1 MAKKYEIDID
11 VNTGQAIKNVDKL
24 NDSLEKTT
32 NNTEDLT
39 DEVTKNGGAMAIL
52 NQLTGGLAQQF
63 KDSYEA
69 IAVST
74 KGLSG
79 FRKALVATGIGAAVV
94 AIGLLVENWDRL
106 KEIIAGTT
114 RAQKAYKES
123 IDKIV
128 GSVTEMNTKIIK
140 MEDTIQLAKE
150 GFIDKEDALK
160 QYNEALG
167 ESFGYAQSLNEAEAL
182 MVANSAIVIEN
193 TKLKAQA
200 EVLYAKAAEGRA
212 KVLAGDESLQP
223 DFWQTIKA
231 GFLGFNSV
239 AIMTAVNTQSVLEN
253 IKETLDV
260 SVELE
265 NEAERI
271 QRQILENEKQLKT
284 GSLSPD
290 AIKKLQEK
298 NQKLKQDLKKEVADN
313 NNQEIE
319 AEKAKAEALE
329 SIRKSLID
337 TEAEE
342 RAERL
347 RQIQS
352 DYDAQ
357 IELARQFYGVASLE
371 VLALREAQQNALN
384 EQQAIFDQQD
394 LDRQNATNAAI
405 VANKQAQADALDKI
419 EADKRAA
426 QMQTLDQAISIA
438 NEESAL
444 GKALLVA
451 KQILAA
457 KEAIINARASAQ
469 KAATAIADASI
480 DASKAGV
487 NVARGA
493 SETAKIGFPQN
504 IPMLIAYAAQ
514 AVGIISAIKSAT
526 SKMKSVAPSA
536 GGISIAAPSI
546 PQATVP
552 QVNTVGSSGV
562 NQLASV
568 VESSMNRPVKAFV
581 VSKDVSTA
589 QEMDRNIISQA
600 GI

>member
-1 MAKKYEIDID
+1 MAEKKVIEIEVKADKA
-11 VNTGQAIKNVDKL
+11 VQNVDKL
-24 NDSLEKTT
+24 NDSLEKTSA
-32 NNTEDLT
+32 NTEDLT

-94 AIGLLVENWDRL
+94 AIGLLVENWDKL

-150 GFIDKEDALK
+150 GFISKEDALK

-223 DFWQTIKA
+223 DFWQTLKA
-231 GFLGFNSV
+231 GFLGFNSI
-239 AIMTAVNTQSVLEN
+239 AITTAINMESVLSN

-265 NEAERI
+265 NEAEKI

-290 AIKKLQEK
+290 AVKKLQEK
-298 NQKLKQDLKKEVADN
+298 NQKLKEDLKKEIDDSNAS
-313 NNQEIE
+313 EIE

-329 SIRKSLID
+329 SIRQSLID

-352 DYDAQ
+352 DYDKQ

-394 LDRQNATNAAI
+394 QDRQNAVNAAN
-405 VANKQAQADALDKI
+405 VANKKAIADQLAQI

-438 NEESAL
+438 DQESAL
-444 GKALLVA
+444 GKALLIA
-451 KQILAA
+451 KQVLAA
-457 KEAIINARASAQ
+457 REAIIDARATAQ
-469 KAATAIADASI
+469 KAAAAVTGATIKASE
-480 DASKAGV
+480 AGV
-487 NVARGA
+487 AVASGA
-493 SETAKIGFPQN
+493 AETAKIGFPQN

-514 AVGIISAIKSAT
+514 AVGIIASIKAAT
-526 SKMKSVAPSA
+526 SKMKS
-536 GGISIAAPSI
+536 AAPSI
-546 PQATVP
+546 GISPSISAPSAAPVTAPQIS
-552 QVNTVGSSGV
+552 TVGSSGI
-562 NQLASV
+562 NQLSEAIN
-568 VESSMNRPVKAFV
+568 NRPIKAFV
-581 VSKDVSTA
+581 VSRDVSTA
-589 QEMDRNIISQA
+589 QEMDRNIVTQA

>member
-106 KEIIAGTT
+106 KEIITGTT

-212 KVLAGDESLQP
+212 KVLAGDETLEPS
-223 DFWQTIKA
+223 FWQSLGNAI
-231 GFLGFNSV
+231 LGFGDASTIAGKNAESV
-239 AIMTAVNTQSVLEN
+239 AKNIGDVLE
-253 IKETLDV
+253 V
-260 SVELE
+260 SVEFE
-265 NEAERI
+265 NEAERL

-284 GSLSPD
+284 GGLSPD

-298 NQKLKQDLKKEVADN
+298 NQKLKDESDKLAEEQRKKA
-313 NNQEIE
+313 QE
-319 AEKAKAEALE
+319 AEKARVDFLLAQREALAIDE
-329 SIRKSLID
+329 EQRFQLELTKTQERYNALIEQAQKYNLD
-337 TEAEE
+337 TFDLEFAKEEALQQLRDNFE
-342 RAERL
+342 AARL
-347 RQIQS
+347 AKEKANA
-352 DYDAQ
+352 DK
-357 IELARQFYGVASLE
+357 ELA
-371 VLALREAQQNALN
+371 
-384 EQQAIFDQQD
+384 D
-394 LDRQNATNAAI
+394 
-405 VANKQAQADALDKI
+405 KQAQADAIDKI

-457 KEAIINARASAQ
+457 KEAIIDA
-469 KAATAIADASI
+469 KAT
-480 DASKAGV
+480 ASKAAQAVADAGV
-487 NVARGA
+487 KAAGA
-493 SETAKIGFPQN
+493 GVDISAGAAKTASSAPFPAN
-504 IPMLIAYAAQ
+504 IPLIIAYAAQ
-514 AVGIISAIKSAT
+514 AVGIIASIRAAT
-526 SKMKSVAPSA
+526 SKMKSAVPSG
-536 GGISIAAPSI
+536 GGISIGAPSV

-568 VESSMNRPVKAFV
+568 VESSMNRPIKAFV